1 MAHEANLI
9 PKPLDLLALVLNLII
24 GFVSVLLH
32 LVELVQKLAILE
44 RNPCKLCPELT
55 CSCVKLLVLPGLQKL
70 IALVLCSFALSLMI
84 FVELAQGI

>member
-32 LVELVQKLAILE
+32 LVELAQELAILE

-55 CSCVKLLVLPGLQKL
+55 CSG
-70 IALVLCSFALSLMI
+70 
-84 FVELAQGI
+84 VELLILPSL